1 MCMNGSVAERSWL
14 RRILL
19 VVVLAL
25 ALAACSSRSARPG
38 SNGRSGAAI
47 PSTSAIA
54 STSTSTSVVPAPP
67 CEFSQLH
74 VAALSAGAAGGS
86 AGQAIGFTNV
96 GSAICSLYGYP
107 GVAALNS
114 EGQQV
119 AQASREL
126 SGMRGGKQGGHPV
139 VVNLAPGQTASAEVE
154 GTDNPL
160 ADNQTSCTYYP
171 DLLVTPP
178 GTTQSVRI
186 TIQFPGSEIAGFPGC
201 TPIRVNPVVPGNLG
215 RD

>member
-1 MCMNGSVAERSWL
+1 MDRSWL
-14 RRILL
+14 RSLLL
-19 VVVLAL
+19 VVVLGVVL
-25 ALAACSSRSARPG
+25 TACSSAQASRSATAG
-38 SNGRSGAAI
+38 STDQSVAAS
-47 PSTSAIA
+47 PSAPTV
-54 STSTSTSVVPAPP
+54 TSTSTGVVPAAP
-67 CEFSQLH
+67 CDASQLH

-96 GSAICSLYGYP
+96 GSTFCSLSGYP

-119 AQASREL
+119 AQARREL
-126 SGMRGGKQGGHPV
+126 SGMLGGEQGGRPV

-154 GTDNPL
+154 GTDNPV
-160 ADNQTSCTYYP
+160 ADSQTSCTYYP

-186 TIQFPGSEIAGFPGC
+186 AVQLPGSVLAGFPGC
-201 TPIRVNPVVPGNLG
+201 TPLRVNPVVPGNLG